1 MKGFS
6 LGLESAFLSRPAA
19 EGLWGR
25 GDLNSGG
32 FEDAC
37 SPGVGCLE
45 SCWMEAGS
53 NSIWI

>member
-45 SCWMEAGS
+45 FCWMEAGS